1 MNSPP
6 LVCKDTVVVGSSV
19 MDYPAQYLDA
29 TSMAPGDVRAYDAI
43 TGQLKWQFHV
53 IPHEGEFGADTWKN
67 NSYLEGAGVN
77 VWSTF
82 SCDEELGMVY
92 LPLTTPT
99 NDHFGGD
106 RLGDNLFAESV
117 VALDVETGERK
128 WHFQTVHHGL
138 WAVSYTHLT
147 LPTKA

>member
-1 MNSPP
+1 MI
-6 LVCKDTVVVGSSV
+6 CKDTVVVGSSI
-19 MDYPAQYLDA
+19 MDYPAQYLNA
-29 TSMAPGDVRAYDAI
+29 TSMPPGDVRAYDAI
-43 TGQLKWQFHV
+43 TGLLKWQFHV

-117 VALDVETGERK
+117 VLSRPN
-128 WHFQTVHHGL
+128 
-138 WAVSYTHLT
+138 S
-147 LPTKA
+147 P